1 MLFKKRSPS
10 IPYTSR
16 ICRNIAQLENL
27 TQSVDRRQG
36 KALIFL
42 LNVHPTPRKDHEVG
56 QLQEALSKLVLQK
69 HLSQNRNHR
78 VLHRY
83 KVQVMVCQLHPLP
96 LNPSSPKEM
105 DPE

>member
-1 MLFKKRSPS
+1 MLLKKRSPS

-16 ICRNIAQLENL
+16 ISRKIAQLENL
-27 TQSVDRRQG
+27 THSVDRRQG
-36 KALIFL
+36 QALIFL
-42 LNVHPTPRKDHEVG
+42 LNFHPTQRKDHEVG

-78 VLHRY
+78 VLHRC
-83 KVQVMVCQLHPLP
+83 KVQALECLLHPLP
-96 LNPSSPKEM
+96 LNSSSPKEM